1 MTLETVIGDT
11 PESRATSLIVTLAA
25 LIYEISNTEDSQD
38 ASASHLTPA
47 GELCYRY
54 QTVPDSIVQ
63 GRLVMGYGSGGGS
76 ARAARRP
83 LILVLVLMLVGGAA
97 MVTGAGADTSKQAQA
112 IKVALITK
120 DATNPFFVKMRA
132 GATAQAKKLGAE
144 LRYAAGKSSS
154 DNAGQITAIENM
166 VTAGVKGILITVAD
180 GKAQVPAIQKAR
192 SAGVFVIA
200 LDTPTVPRNATDALF
215 ATNNF
220 NAGIL
225 IGKYARAATKG
236 KDVTIA
242 MIDEHA
248 GSSVGAL
255 RHNGFLRGFGIKNSD
270 SRIVCTGN
278 GQGQTA
284 PSQTAMEN
292 CLQKDPEINVV
303 YTINEPSAAGAWN
316 ALKRAGKSQGEVTIV
331 SVDGGCAGV
340 RNVRA
345 GIIDA
350 TSQQYPLKMAA
361 LGVAAV
367 VKFAKTGQKARGYTD
382 TGVNLIA
389 KKAAPGVKSKSVKYG
404 LANCWG

>member
-1 MTLETVIGDT
+1 M
-11 PESRATSLIVTLAA
+11 A
-25 LIYEISNTEDSQD
+25 
-38 ASASHLTPA
+38 
-47 GELCYRY
+47 YRRR
-54 QTVPDSIVQ
+54 T
-63 GRLVMGYGSGGGS
+63 S
-76 ARAARRP
+76 AR
-83 LILVLVLMLVGGAA
+83 LIPRALLLVLGLVVVVS
-97 MVTGAGADTSKQAQA
+97 VTVTAVAGASTSKPAA
-112 IKVALITK
+112 ATIKVALITK

-192 SAGVFVIA
+192 RAGVLVIA

-220 NAGIL
+220 NAGIR

-236 KDVTIA
+236 KTVTIA
-242 MIDEHA
+242 MLDEHA

-255 RHNGFLRGFGIKNSD
+255 RHNGFLRGFGIKNND
-270 SRIVCTGN
+270 RQIACVGN

-292 CLQKDPEINVV
+292 CLQKNPNIDVV

-316 ALKRAGKSQGEVTIV
+316 ALKSAGKTQSGVTIV

-350 TSQQYPLKMAA
+350 TSQQYPLKMAS

-367 VKFAKTGQKARGYTD
+367 VRFAKTGKKSTGYTD

-389 KKAAPGVKSKSVKYG
+389 RKAVAGVKSKTVKFG

>member
-1 MTLETVIGDT
+1 MAHRRRSGS
-11 PESRATSLIVTLAA
+11 SRLTGRRLLLA
-25 LIYEISNTEDSQD
+25 
-38 ASASHLTPA
+38 
-47 GELCYRY
+47 
-54 QTVPDSIVQ
+54 
-63 GRLVMGYGSGGGS
+63 
-76 ARAARRP
+76 
-83 LILVLVLMLVGGAA
+83 LVLVLVGSVA
-97 MVTGAGADTSKQAQA
+97 MATVAGATTSKRAQEVS
-112 IKVALITK
+112 VALITK

-132 GATAQAKKLGAE
+132 GATAEAKKLGAE

-225 IGKYARAATKG
+225 IGRYARAATRG
-236 KDVTIA
+236 RDVTIA

-270 SRIVCTGN
+270 SRIACTGN

-292 CLQKDPEINVV
+292 CLQKEPDINVV
-303 YTINEPSAAGAWN
+303 YTINEPSAAGAWL

-345 GIIDA
+345 GVIDA

-361 LGVAAV
+361 LGVRAV
-367 VKFAKTGQKARGYTD
+367 VRFAQTGRKASGYTD

-389 KKAAPGVKSKSVKYG
+389 KRAVRGVKSKSVKYG